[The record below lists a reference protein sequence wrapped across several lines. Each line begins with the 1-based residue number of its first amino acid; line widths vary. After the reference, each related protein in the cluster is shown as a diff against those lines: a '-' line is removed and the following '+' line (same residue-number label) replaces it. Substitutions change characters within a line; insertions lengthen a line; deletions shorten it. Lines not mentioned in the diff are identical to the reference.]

1 MKASE
6 VLKLVE
12 DFEEYEQKEIM
23 GVYDEE
29 EKKEASR
36 AYWAF
41 YDYCMDAN
49 ILWDLD

>member
-1 MKASE
+1 MRASE

-23 GVYDEE
+23 GVYSEE
-29 EKKEASR
+29 EKREAEL

-41 YDYCMDAN
+41 FDYCRHSG
-49 ILWDLD
+49 IIWDLD